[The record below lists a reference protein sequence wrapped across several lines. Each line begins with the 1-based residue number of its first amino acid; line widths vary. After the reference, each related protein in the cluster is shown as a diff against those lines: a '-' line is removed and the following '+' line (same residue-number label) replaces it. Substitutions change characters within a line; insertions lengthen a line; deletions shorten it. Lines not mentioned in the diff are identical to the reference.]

1 MILRKQRSVSPTDH
15 TIVKAKNISS
25 LLLLTKQKE
34 KMRTCCLPSCTSS
47 SSSSPLVSSS
57 PASRRVRLR
66 KVHLFAANENE
77 ERERELDEK
86 TREALRLPSK
96 SSQDDEE
103 APSQKG
109 NKRFGNVEGGK
120 YGLGNRVDKAL
131 DATTDELQFK
141 IGAIV
146 CVTLPVLLLIFG
158 PRPPSEY

>member
-1 MILRKQRSVSPTDH
+1 
-15 TIVKAKNISS
+15 
-25 LLLLTKQKE
+25 
-34 KMRTCCLPSCTSS
+34 MRTCCLPSFTSS
-47 SSSSPLVSSS
+47 SSSSPLLASS
-57 PASRRVRLR
+57 PASRRLRFR
-66 KVHLFAANENE
+66 KVHLLAAKENE
-77 ERERELDEK
+77 EQERELDEK

-96 SSQDDEE
+96 SQDDDP
-103 APSQKG
+103 AALQKG
-109 NKRFGNVEGGK
+109 NERFGNVEGGK

>member
-1 MILRKQRSVSPTDH
+1 MILRVNSGAFHQPT
-15 TIVKAKNISS
+15 IPSSKRRIS
-25 LLLLTKQKE
+25 
-34 KMRTCCLPSCTSS
+34 RHFYSS
-47 SSSSPLVSSS
+47 QNKRKKCERVV
-57 PASRRVRLR
+57 SRRVRLR
-66 KVHLFAANENE
+66 KVHLFAANESE

-109 NKRFGNVEGGK
+109 NERFGNVDGGK

>member
-1 MILRKQRSVSPTDH
+1 
-15 TIVKAKNISS
+15 
-25 LLLLTKQKE
+25 LLA
-34 KMRTCCLPSCTSS
+34 
-47 SSSSPLVSSS
+47 SS

-109 NKRFGNVEGGK
+109 NERFGNVDGGK

-131 DATTDELQFK
+131 DAATDELQFK

>member
-1 MILRKQRSVSPTDH
+1 
-15 TIVKAKNISS
+15 
-25 LLLLTKQKE
+25 
-34 KMRTCCLPSCTSS
+34 MRTCCLPSFTSS
-47 SSSSPLVSSS
+47 SSSSPLVASS
-57 PASRRVRLR
+57 PASRRRRLR
-66 KVHLFAANENE
+66 KVHRAARENE
-77 ERERELDEK
+77 EQERELDEK

-96 SSQDDEE
+96 SQDDD
-103 APSQKG
+103 AFALQKG
-109 NKRFGNVEGGK
+109 NERFGNVDGGK

>member
-1 MILRKQRSVSPTDH
+1 M
-15 TIVKAKNISS
+15 
-25 LLLLTKQKE
+25 
-34 KMRTCCLPSCTSS
+34 CYLPSSSS
-47 SSSSPLVSSS
+47 SSSSPLVASS
-57 PASRRVRLR
+57 PASRRRRLR
-66 KVHLFAANENE
+66 KVHRAARENE
-77 ERERELDEK
+77 EQERELDEK

-96 SSQDDEE
+96 SQDDDD
-103 APSQKG
+103 APLQKG
-109 NKRFGNVEGGK
+109 NRRFGNVEGGK

>member
-1 MILRKQRSVSPTDH
+1 
-15 TIVKAKNISS
+15 
-25 LLLLTKQKE
+25 
-34 KMRTCCLPSCTSS
+34 MRTCCLPSCTSS
-47 SSSSPLVSSS
+47 SSSSPLVASS
-57 PASRRVRLR
+57 PASRRLRLR
-66 KVHLFAANENE
+66 KVHLLAAKENE
-77 ERERELDEK
+77 EQERELDEK

-96 SSQDDEE
+96 SQDDDP
-103 APSQKG
+103 AALQKG
-109 NKRFGNVEGGK
+109 NKRFGNVDGGK

>member
-1 MILRKQRSVSPTDH
+1 
-15 TIVKAKNISS
+15 
-25 LLLLTKQKE
+25 
-34 KMRTCCLPSCTSS
+34 MRTCCLPSCTSS

-57 PASRRVRLR
+57 PASHRVRLR
-66 KVHLFAANENE
+66 KVHLFAAKENE
-77 ERERELDEK
+77 EQERELDEK

-96 SSQDDEE
+96 SQDDD
-103 APSQKG
+103 AFALQKG
-109 NKRFGNVEGGK
+109 NERFGNVDGGK

>member
-96 SSQDDEE
+96 SQDDDP
-103 APSQKG
+103 AALQKG
-109 NKRFGNVEGGK
+109 NKRFGNVDGGK

>member
-1 MILRKQRSVSPTDH
+1 MILRQQRSVSPTDH

-34 KMRTCCLPSCTSS
+34 KMRTRCLPSCTSS

-86 TREALRLPSK
+86 TREALRLPK
-96 SSQDDEE
+96 SEDDDP
-103 APSQKG
+103 AALQKG
-109 NKRFGNVEGGK
+109 NERFGNVDGGK

>member
-66 KVHLFAANENE
+66 KVHLFVATDNE
-77 ERERELDEK
+77 EEI
-86 TREALRLPSK
+86 
-96 SSQDDEE
+96 SSQKRNE
-103 APSQKG
+103 
-109 NKRFGNVEGGK
+109 RFGNVDGGK

>member
-1 MILRKQRSVSPTDH
+1 MILCVNNNGGVSPTDH

-34 KMRTCCLPSCTSS
+34 KMRTCCLPSFTSS

-77 ERERELDEK
+77 EQERELDEK

-96 SSQDDEE
+96 SSQDDDPAAFKREMNASE
-103 APSQKG
+103 TWKAG
-109 NKRFGNVEGGK
+109 NTAWETEWIKRWMRRRTSYSLK
-120 YGLGNRVDKAL
+120 
-131 DATTDELQFK
+131 
-141 IGAIV
+141 
-146 CVTLPVLLLIFG
+146 
-158 PRPPSEY
+158 

>member
-1 MILRKQRSVSPTDH
+1 
-15 TIVKAKNISS
+15 
-25 LLLLTKQKE
+25 
-34 KMRTCCLPSCTSS
+34 MRTCCLPSFTSSS
-47 SSSSPLVSSS
+47 SSSSPLVASS
-57 PASRRVRLR
+57 PASRRLRLR
-66 KVHLFAANENE
+66 KVHLLKAKENE
-77 ERERELDEK
+77 EQERELDEK

-109 NKRFGNVEGGK
+109 NERFGNVDGGK

>member
-1 MILRKQRSVSPTDH
+1 
-15 TIVKAKNISS
+15 
-25 LLLLTKQKE
+25 
-34 KMRTCCLPSCTSS
+34 MRTCCLPSFTSS
-47 SSSSPLVSSS
+47 SSSSPLVASS
-57 PASRRVRLR
+57 PASRRRRLR
-66 KVHLFAANENE
+66 KVHRAARENE
-77 ERERELDEK
+77 EQERELDEK

-96 SSQDDEE
+96 SQDDDP
-103 APSQKG
+103 ASLRKG

-131 DATTDELQFK
+131 DATTDDLQFK

>member
-1 MILRKQRSVSPTDH
+1 
-15 TIVKAKNISS
+15 
-25 LLLLTKQKE
+25 
-34 KMRTCCLPSCTSS
+34 MRTCCLPSFTSS
-47 SSSSPLVSSS
+47 SSSSPLLSSS
-57 PASRRVRLR
+57 PASRRLRLR
-66 KVHLFAANENE
+66 KVHLLASKENE
-77 ERERELDEK
+77 EQERELDEK

-96 SSQDDEE
+96 SQDDDP
-103 APSQKG
+103 AALQKG
-109 NKRFGNVEGGK
+109 NERFGNVDGGK

>member
-1 MILRKQRSVSPTDH
+1 
-15 TIVKAKNISS
+15 
-25 LLLLTKQKE
+25 
-34 KMRTCCLPSCTSS
+34 MRTCCLPSFTSF
-47 SSSSPLVSSS
+47 SSSSPLVASS
-57 PASRRVRLR
+57 PASRRLR
-66 KVHLFAANENE
+66 KVHRAAKENE
-77 ERERELDEK
+77 EQERELDEK

-96 SSQDDEE
+96 SQDDDP
-103 APSQKG
+103 ASLQKG

>member
-1 MILRKQRSVSPTDH
+1 M
-15 TIVKAKNISS
+15 
-25 LLLLTKQKE
+25 
-34 KMRTCCLPSCTSS
+34 
-47 SSSSPLVSSS
+47 
-57 PASRRVRLR
+57 SRRVRLR

-96 SSQDDEE
+96 SQDDD
-103 APSQKG
+103 AFALQKG
-109 NKRFGNVEGGK
+109 NERFGNVDGGK

>member
-1 MILRKQRSVSPTDH
+1 
-15 TIVKAKNISS
+15 
-25 LLLLTKQKE
+25 
-34 KMRTCCLPSCTSS
+34 MRTCCLPSFTSS
-47 SSSSPLVSSS
+47 SSSSPLISSS

-96 SSQDDEE
+96 SQDDD
-103 APSQKG
+103 AFALQKG
-109 NKRFGNVEGGK
+109 NERFGNVDGGK

>member
-1 MILRKQRSVSPTDH
+1 
-15 TIVKAKNISS
+15 
-25 LLLLTKQKE
+25 
-34 KMRTCCLPSCTSS
+34 MRTCCLPSFTSS

-96 SSQDDEE
+96 SQDDD
-103 APSQKG
+103 AFALQKG
-109 NKRFGNVEGGK
+109 NERFGNVDGGK

>member
-1 MILRKQRSVSPTDH
+1 
-15 TIVKAKNISS
+15 
-25 LLLLTKQKE
+25 
-34 KMRTCCLPSCTSS
+34 MRTCCLPSFTSS
-47 SSSSPLVSSS
+47 SSSSPLVASS
-57 PASRRVRLR
+57 PASRRRRLR
-66 KVHLFAANENE
+66 KVHRAARENE
-77 ERERELDEK
+77 EQERELDEK

-96 SSQDDEE
+96 SQDDDDD
-103 APSQKG
+103 APLQKG
-109 NKRFGNVEGGK
+109 NRRFGNVEGGK

>member
-1 MILRKQRSVSPTDH
+1 
-15 TIVKAKNISS
+15 
-25 LLLLTKQKE
+25 
-34 KMRTCCLPSCTSS
+34 MRTCCLPSFTSSS

-57 PASRRVRLR
+57 PASRRLRLR
-66 KVHLFAANENE
+66 KVHLLASKENE
-77 ERERELDEK
+77 EQERELDEK

-96 SSQDDEE
+96 SQDDDP
-103 APSQKG
+103 AALQKG

>member
-1 MILRKQRSVSPTDH
+1 
-15 TIVKAKNISS
+15 
-25 LLLLTKQKE
+25 
-34 KMRTCCLPSCTSS
+34 MRTCCLPSCTSS

-66 KVHLFAANENE
+66 KVHLFVANENE

-96 SSQDDEE
+96 SQDDDP
-103 APSQKG
+103 AALQKG
-109 NKRFGNVEGGK
+109 NKRFGNVDGGK